1 MSPWIA
7 AAGAFVVSL
16 DSMMNIAFPA
26 IAAAFTVPADRVRW
40 VVICY
45 VLTYALTAFAGG
57 AAADRLGH
65 VPVFRAGVGL
75 SVAAFIMGGTA
86 PGFGWLLVARV
97 VQGVAG
103 GLVYGTAPALSTAGA
118 PAALRGRR
126 LGFLSVA
133 IGLAGALGPLAA
145 GLLVQAFGWR
155 AVYHVRAPLALGVF
169 VGTAVARPTE
179 PLARALPAPTAARA
193 MVTLADVT
201 RGPVL
206 RASALS
212 FVARASI
219 FAIWLLVPFYLVDA
233 RGLSPALGGM
243 LFMLTPLG
251 TALAAP
257 FAGRLADRVGTA
269 GPAVAGLLVEGLGL
283 ALLACADGATPL
295 GLIGLALLTAGFG
308 LGFFEVPNMTSIMAA
323 FPAGQQ
329 GAAGGL
335 AFLARTLGVVAGVS
349 ILAEIFATR
358 QATVGLIGAFTESLL
373 VAALAVAAAALFAVA
388 GSRGRR

>member
-26 IAAAFTVPADRVRW
+26 IAAAFAIPADRVRW

-126 LGFLSVA
+126 LGFLSGA

-169 VGTAVARPTE
+169 VGTAAARPTAL
-179 PLARALPAPTAARA
+179 LARARPVPAGP

-233 RGLSPALGGM
+233 RGLSPAVGGM

-269 GPAVAGLLVEGLGL
+269 GPAVAGLLVEGFGL
-283 ALLACADGATPL
+283 ALLARADGATPL

-308 LGFFEVPNMTSIMAA
+308 LGFFEVPNMASIMAA

-335 AFLARTLGVVAGVS
+335 TFLARTLGVVAGVS

-388 GSRGRR
+388 GGRGRR